1 MNCYQEYTH
10 DYKSQPMAIGGG
22 PYAKESR
29 NTIAFG
35 SHFPGREDH
44 IHEANEKIHLED
56 LRKSISIYASAID
69 ELGKLTK

>member
-1 MNCYQEYTH
+1 MPN
-10 DYKSQPMAIGGG
+10 DIV
-22 PYAKESR
+22 
-29 NTIAFG
+29 AFYSCQG
-35 SHFPGREDH
+35 ISHFPGREDH

>member
-1 MNCYQEYTH
+1 
-10 DYKSQPMAIGGG
+10 MAIGGG
-22 PYAKESR
+22 TYAKESK

>member
-22 PYAKESR
+22 TYAKESR